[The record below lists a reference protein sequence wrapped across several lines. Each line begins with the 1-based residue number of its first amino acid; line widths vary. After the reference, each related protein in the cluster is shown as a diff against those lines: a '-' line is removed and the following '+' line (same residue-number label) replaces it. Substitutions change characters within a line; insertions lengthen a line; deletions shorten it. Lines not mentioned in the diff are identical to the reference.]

1 MTCWV
6 GISER
11 KAWDIVREKRIWGVA
26 QRHADT
32 ISKVHLG
39 DRILFYARDMET
51 PSVFGVFEVISEL
64 FVNHTPVFGND
75 GEVYPLRLKLRP
87 VILLDE
93 PLPLASVAGDLET
106 FAGSA
111 DWEAELEGKAM
122 RAIPDADCTRMMA
135 AAGIVT
141 S

>member
-1 MTCWV
+1 MTCWI
-6 GISER
+6 GISEG
-11 KAWDIVREKRIWGVA
+11 KAPEIVREKRIWGVA

-39 DRILFYARDMET
+39 DRILLCAPDMGA
-51 PSVFGVFEVISEL
+51 PSLFGVYEVISEL
-64 FVNHTPVFGND
+64 FVNQTPIFGGS

-87 VILLDE
+87 VTIFDH

-111 DWEAELEGKAM
+111 DWVADLRETVM
-122 RAIPDADCTRMMA
+122 RAIPDTDCTRLIA
-135 AAGIVT
+135 ATGR

>member
-1 MTCWV
+1 MTCWI
-6 GISER
+6 GISEG
-11 KAWDIVREKRIWGVA
+11 KEPEIVREKRIWGVA

-39 DRILFYARDMET
+39 DRILLCARDRGV
-51 PSVFGVFEVISEL
+51 PSLFGVYEVISEL
-64 FVNHTPVFGND
+64 FVNQTPIFGD
-75 GEVYPLRLKLRP
+75 AGEVYPLRLKLRP
-87 VILLDE
+87 VTIFDH

-111 DWEAELEGKAM
+111 DWEAELQGTVM
-122 RAIPDADCTRMMA
+122 RAIPDTDCTRLIA
-135 AAGIVT
+135 ASGR

>member
-1 MTCWV
+1 MTCWI

-11 KAWDIVREKRIWGVA
+11 KALDIVREKRIWGVA

-32 ISKVHLG
+32 ISKVRLG
-39 DRILFYARDMET
+39 DRILLYAQDMEA
-51 PSVFGVFEVISEL
+51 PSILGVYEVISEL
-64 FVNHTPVFGND
+64 FVNHTPIFGEG

-87 VILLDE
+87 VLILDT

-106 FAGSA
+106 FASSA
-111 DWEAELEGKAM
+111 GWEAELQGKAM
-122 RAIPDADCTRMMA
+122 RAIPDADCTRLLA
-135 AAGIVT
+135 AAGR

>member
-1 MTCWV
+1 MTCWI
-6 GISER
+6 GISEG
-11 KAWDIVREKRIWGVA
+11 KAPEIVREKRIWGVA

-39 DRILFYARDMET
+39 ARLLLCSPDMGA
-51 PSVFGVFEVISEL
+51 PSLFGVYEVISEL
-64 FVNHTPVFGND
+64 FVNQTPIFGGS

-87 VILLDE
+87 VTIFDH

-111 DWEAELEGKAM
+111 DWEAELRGTVM
-122 RAIPDADCTRMMA
+122 RAIPDTDCTRLIA
-135 AAGIVT
+135 AAGR